1 VTSGVAREE
10 GGLPEPPSSTNRPK
24 DHGGPGSFLGLA
36 GRLERVARHLD
47 RDRSRALALE
57 GLTPRDIEILNAL
70 RRAGSPYRLSQGDLA
85 RAAQLT
91 SGGMTG
97 QADRMEQAGW
107 VERNPDPHDRRGV
120 LLTLTEAGQRVLK
133 RSLKTYVQGA
143 NRTIGGLDAGEQETL
158 GALLSKVLASIE
170 NEDVAPVPT
179 NEPLR
184 RRRSRPPPAPSSG
197 DGPPR

>member
-1 VTSGVAREE
+1 M
-10 GGLPEPPSSTNRPK
+10 PRPK
-24 DHGGPGSFLGLA
+24 PGETPTTKRSDARSTAASFLGLA

-107 VERNPDPHDRRGV
+107 VERSADPHDRRGV
-120 LLTLTEAGQRVLK
+120 LVSLTETGRRVLE
-133 RSLKTYVQGA
+133 RSLKTYVQSA
-143 NRTIGGLDAGEQETL
+143 DRTMGGLDAGEQATL
-158 GALLSKVLASIE
+158 EALLRKVLTSIE
-170 NEDVAPVPT
+170 NDGGPALA
-179 NEPLR
+179 NEPPGPQPR
-184 RRRSRPPPAPSSG
+184 RPRAPPAG
-197 DGPPR
+197 RPRKPMV